1 MRYKPSRDWR
11 NSALVKKLI
20 KHRRV
25 FFIYSKSFFWHLLG
39 KRCIHLLH
47 IGKTGGTAL
56 KEALRD
62 IQKGKRYRLFLH
74 DHGVRLTD
82 IPRFDDVIIF
92 LRDPV
97 SRFVSGF
104 NSRKREGRPRYYFP
118 HTPAEKEAFTKFP
131 TPNALAE
138 ALSSNDPQER
148 EDALKAMKSI
158 GHVRTFYS
166 DWLISIEELLKR
178 KGHLFIGATETLE
191 KDFEALKAWIG
202 VDASNVKLP
211 SDPIKAHRAPEGSDT
226 YLSPLA
232 EKNLRQWYAEDYKF
246 LEIAQHIRKQLF
258 KELGHDP

>member
-1 MRYKPSRDWR
+1 M
-11 NSALVKKLI
+11 VKKLI

-47 IGKTGGTAL
+47 IGKTGGTAP